1 MAHIDDDNILHILDR
16 HVKPGKSAIINFNM
30 AKLYTTTNV
39 DVPIIIQRSEEPGPV
54 VLITG
59 GLHGD
64 EVNGVEV
71 VRQLISKEINIPKI
85 GTTICI
91 PVLNVFGFLNMNRE
105 FPDGRDLNRVFPGFK
120 NGSLASRLAYQF
132 TQNILPIANY
142 CLDFHTGG
150 ASRFNAPQIRVKK
163 GNEQA
168 LEFAK
173 IFNAPFTMYSKTIPK
188 SYRETCAKKD
198 IPILLFEGGKSQ
210 DNNKDIAQ
218 HGVEG
223 AMRFLNHLGMLR
235 EQFRVPEA
243 QAPTVII
250 NSSTW
255 IRARY
260 SGLLHTKL
268 ECGKH
273 VEKGEYIATI
283 TDPYGQFRHK
293 VKTNNEG
300 YIINVNQSPIVYQGD
315 AIFHISTSNETNAQ
329 AEGEDNE

>member
-1 MAHIDDDNILHILDR
+1 MVRIDDDNILHILDR
-16 HVKPGKSAIINFNM
+16 HIRPGQSAIINFNM

-39 DVPIIIQRSEEPGPV
+39 DVPIIIQRSNKPGPV

-64 EVNGVEV
+64 EINGVEI
-71 VRQLISKEINIPKI
+71 VRQLISKEINIPEI
-85 GTTICI
+85 GTIICI

-132 TQNILPIANY
+132 TKNILPVANY

-163 GNEQA
+163 GDEQM

-173 IFNAPFTMYSKTIPK
+173 IFNAPFTMYSRTIPK
-188 SYRETCAKKD
+188 SYRENCAKKN

-210 DNNKDIAQ
+210 DNDKDIAK

-223 AMRFLNHLGMLR
+223 AMRFLKHLGMLR
-235 EQFRVPEA
+235 DKFHA
-243 QAPTVII
+243 QEGHAPTVII

-260 SGLLHTKL
+260 SGLLHTKVD
-268 ECGKH
+268 CGKH

-293 VKTNNEG
+293 VKTTNEG
-300 YIINVNQSPIVYQGD
+300 YLINVNQSPIVYQGD
-315 AIFHISTSNETNAQ
+315 AIFHISTSNDSDEQ
-329 AEGEDNE
+329 AEGEDN